1 MSISLDLFREVPLF
15 GDLDDADLDSLIAVA
30 TRRKFSKDSVI
41 FFEHDP
47 GDSLFMILSGRV
59 KVTILSDDRRRA
71 REENRGRTGRGRRY
85 SREQRREAVLYLN
98 QMKDQGASLEGVARG
113 LGVSGWSLSRWNREE
128 AMRGIV
134 RRVEVVESEKRTE
147 ITLVTPRGY
156 RIEGLSEQRLLR
168 LVEQLG

>member
-1 MSISLDLFREVPLF
+1 MEARTAF
-15 GDLDDADLDSLIAVA
+15 
-30 TRRKFSKDSVI
+30 
-41 FFEHDP
+41 
-47 GDSLFMILSGRV
+47 
-59 KVTILSDDRRRA
+59 RRRA